1 MLTELKKRFVFF
13 AAITIILL
21 VITYPA
27 LSAEKPPAQGE
38 TLPHFELAVPQDSA
52 AKSYLGLSGS
62 GKFTVPQIK
71 ARVVVIEIFSM
82 Y

>member
-1 MLTELKKRFVFF
+1 MLIELKKRFVFF
-13 AAITIILL
+13 AAITTISLMM
-21 VITYPA
+21 TYPA
-27 LSAEKPPAQGE
+27 LSAKNPPAQGE
-38 TLPHFELAVPQDSA
+38 TLPQFELAVPQDSA
-52 AKSYLGLSGS
+52 AKTYLGLSGS

>member
-1 MLTELKKRFVFF
+1 MLIELKKRFVFF
-13 AAITIILL
+13 AAITTISLMM
-21 VITYPA
+21 TYPA
-27 LSAEKPPAQGE
+27 LSAKNPPAQGE